1 MEQTSNLA
9 TDNQR
14 SDYQL
19 VSKEFNKSIHD
30 NVFYMNKD
38 YLLLN
43 CKLVNFSKEIWKY
56 RPEFFCAEYY
66 ETPLIYPVIIMINK
80 LKSIFEFLPEN
91 LERQQIIAPKLQTI
105 TECLKNRIQI
115 N

>member
-9 TDNQR
+9 VDNHR

-19 VSKEFNKSIHD
+19 ISKEFNKSIHD

-43 CKLVNFSKEIWKY
+43 CKLVPFSKEIWKY
-56 RPEFFCAEYY
+56 RPELFCAEYY
-66 ETPLIYPVIIMINK
+66 EVPLIYPVIIMINK

-91 LERQQIIAPKLQTI
+91 LKRRKIISPTLYAI
-105 TECLKNRIQI
+105 EECLRNRI
-115 N
+115 